1 MIKKI
6 RLLPSLFLLSL
17 ILFFTGCYGSWNFF
31 YEGNDTDKRITGIKS
46 LTAEDDKKFAD
57 SGIASLSGKYTVLI
71 LSDTHFG
78 NKNKDINTAK
88 LFAWLDSVKGSEKY
102 PSFAICL
109 GDATDLGRL
118 DELDLYLAFC
128 KKLEKDYNLKLVL
141 NACGNHDIYQNNW
154 ENWERDCYPHTSFY
168 KFKTE
173 KLSWYCLDTASGVV
187 GIKQYNYLISEF
199 KKDSRK
205 KIVFTHYPVVQSNFG
220 YAHLGESTE
229 RNLLISDF
237 MKNNVICVLG
247 GHNHVKF
254 NQYVGFYDYGLP
266 SFGYSEDWGLLNVDE
281 SQGTATLDFID

>member
-17 ILFFTGCYGSWNFF
+17 TLFFTGCYGSWNFF
-31 YEGNDTDKRITGIKS
+31 YEGNDVDKRTTGIKNITS
-46 LTAEDDKKFAD
+46 EEDKRFAE
-57 SGIASLSGKYTVLI
+57 SGIDSLSGKYTVLI

-78 NKNKDINTAK
+78 NKKKDINTAK
-88 LFAWLDSVKGSEKY
+88 LFTWLDSVKGSEKY

-128 KKLEKDYNLKLVL
+128 KKLENEYNLKLVL

-154 ENWERDCYPHTSFY
+154 ENWERECYPNTSFY